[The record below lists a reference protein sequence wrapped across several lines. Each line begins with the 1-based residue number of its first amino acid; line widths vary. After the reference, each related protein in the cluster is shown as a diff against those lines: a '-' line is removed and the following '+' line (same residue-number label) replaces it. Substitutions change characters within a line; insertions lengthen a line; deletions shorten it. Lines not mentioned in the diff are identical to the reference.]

1 MKTAL
6 VDVAGG
12 EVVGERQRVDTPQ
25 PATPSSMRDAIAG
38 LTSRFDY
45 DGPVGVGFPAVV
57 REGEVFTANNI
68 DRSWIGENAID
79 VFSDAV
85 PGPLTIL
92 NDADAAALAEAS
104 FGAAK
109 GVEGLV
115 LVLTFGTGIG
125 TGMLVDGELV
135 RNVELGTM
143 ELDGFERA
151 ELHYAAKVRCR
162 ENLSW
167 DEWAVRMNRFLD
179 HVRRILSPSLMIA
192 GGGIVKR
199 WDLIEVHLDPSLN
212 VVPAQIL
219 NNAGI
224 VGAAVATT
232 RSIR

>member
-6 VDVAGG
+6 VDTAAG
-12 EVVGERQRVDTPQ
+12 EVVSERHRVDTPQ
-25 PATPSSMRDAIAG
+25 PATPSDMRDSIAE
-38 LTSRFDY
+38 LMSRFDY

-57 REGEVFTANNI
+57 RGGEVFTANNI
-68 DRSWIGENAID
+68 DKSWIGENAID
-79 VFSDAV
+79 VFTDAV

-104 FGAAK
+104 FGAGK

-143 ELDGFERA
+143 EFDGFERA
-151 ELHYAAKVRCR
+151 ELHYAAKVRQQD
-162 ENLSW
+162 NLSW
-167 DEWAVRMNRFLD
+167 EEWAVRMNRFLGY
-179 HVRRILSPSLMIA
+179 VRRILSPRLVIA

-199 WDLIEVHLDPSLN
+199 WDLIEPHLDPSLN

>member
-6 VDVAGG
+6 VDTAAG
-12 EVVGERQRVDTPQ
+12 EVVSERHRVDTPQ
-25 PATPSSMRDAIAG
+25 PATPSDMRDSIAE
-38 LTSRFDY
+38 LMSRFDY

-68 DRSWIGENAID
+68 DKSWIGENAID
-79 VFSDAV
+79 VFTDAV

-104 FGAAK
+104 FGAGK

-143 ELDGFERA
+143 EFDGFERA
-151 ELHYAAKVRCR
+151 ELHYAAKVRQQD
-162 ENLSW
+162 NLSW
-167 DEWAVRMNRFLD
+167 EEWAVRMNRFLGY
-179 HVRRILSPSLMIA
+179 VRRILSPRLVIA

-199 WDLIEVHLDPSLN
+199 WDLIEPHLDPSLN